1 MEALEKGLVDELGG
15 FRDALE
21 AAKNLAGIRGD
32 ASDLLVKITP
42 PGGARPTPD
51 EPMREAV
58 DAARAALSD
67 LKTARAWALA
77 PYDVSD
83 GW

>member
-1 MEALEKGLVDELGG
+1 
-15 FRDALE
+15 
-21 AAKNLAGIRGD
+21 
-32 ASDLLVKITP
+32 LLVKITP
-42 PGGARPTPD
+42 PGGARPTPE
-51 EPMREAV
+51 EPVRDAV

-67 LKTARAWALA
+67 LKAARAWALA

>member
-1 MEALEKGLVDELGG
+1 MDELGG

-21 AAKNLAGIRGD
+21 AAKGLAGIQGD
-32 ASDLLVKITP
+32 APDLLVKITA
-42 PGGARPTPD
+42 PGGARPTPG
-51 EPMREAV
+51 EPVREAV
-58 DAARAALSD
+58 DAARAALAD
-67 LKTARAWALA
+67 LKAARVWALL